1 MVDDIIIIA
10 KEKGRRRQ
18 AGASFFYAEKPK
30 LGNTYC
36 TNKYHLCL
44 GKKGGQG
51 GRSPPLL
58 NLMALPLVML
68 SH

>member
-1 MVDDIIIIA
+1 MVDDIIIYA

-18 AGASFFYAEKPK
+18 AEASFFLCRK
-30 LGNTYC
+30 GNWQIHITS
-36 TNKYHLCL
+36 NKYHLSL
-44 GKKGGQG
+44 VKKGGQG